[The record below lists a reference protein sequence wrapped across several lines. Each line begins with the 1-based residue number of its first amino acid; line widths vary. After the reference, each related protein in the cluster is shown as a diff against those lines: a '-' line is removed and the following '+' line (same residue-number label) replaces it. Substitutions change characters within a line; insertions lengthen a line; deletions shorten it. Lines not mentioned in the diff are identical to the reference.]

1 MRTYSMSD
9 RWEEIG
15 SMWLQMAL
23 DRFLESRP
31 YYPCCLLVSRD
42 VAVLAQAAVEVKKLF
57 PWQEI
62 SMDDV
67 VCEQLLPLSVAAR
80 AAQVDRLINLA
91 FRTYEPGP
99 LLVTDT
105 DVLFEPSLQLDPLL
119 LFQRASR
126 QLPLVVTW
134 AGSFENGRL
143 NYAVS
148 AHAHY
153 RLWRSP
159 DLCYDCIIQLDS

>member
-1 MRTYSMSD
+1 MGAT
-9 RWEEIG
+9 WEEMD

-42 VAVLAQAAVEVKKLF
+42 VAVLAQAVVEVKRLY
-57 PWQEI
+57 PWQVI

-67 VCEQLLPLSVAAR
+67 VSEQLLPLPVKAR
-80 AAQVDRLINLA
+80 AAQVGRLINLA
-91 FRTYEPGP
+91 FRTYESGP
-99 LLVTDT
+99 LLVIDT

-119 LFQRASR
+119 LFQHASR

-134 AGSFENGRL
+134 SGSFEQGRL
-143 NYAVS
+143 NYAVPE
-148 AHAHY
+148 HAHY

-159 DLCYDCIIQLDS
+159 DLCQDCIIQLDS

>member
-1 MRTYSMSD
+1 MGT
-9 RWEEIG
+9 RWEEMD

-23 DRFLESRP
+23 NRFLEQRP

-42 VAVLAQAAVEVKKLF
+42 VAVLAQATVEVKRLF
-57 PWQEI
+57 SWQVI
-62 SMDDV
+62 SIDDV
-67 VCEQLLPLSVAAR
+67 VCEKLLPLSVTAR
-80 AAQVDRLINLA
+80 AAQVDRLINIALQ
-91 FRTYEPGP
+91 TYEPGP
-99 LLVTDT
+99 LLVIDT

-134 AGSFENGRL
+134 AGSFEQGRL
-143 NYAVS
+143 NYAVPE
-148 AHAHY
+148 HAHY

-159 DLCYDCIIQLDS
+159 DLCQDCIIQLDS

>member
-1 MRTYSMSD
+1 MGT
-9 RWEEIG
+9 RWEEMN

-23 DRFLESRP
+23 NCFLEQRP

-42 VAVLAQAAVEVKKLF
+42 VAVLARAAIETQRLF
-57 PWQEI
+57 AWSMV

-67 VCEQLLPLSVAAR
+67 VCEPLLSLAVTAR
-80 AAQVDRLINLA
+80 ARQMNGLIDMALQA
-91 FRTYEPGP
+91 YEPGP
-99 LLVTDT
+99 VLVIDS

-119 LFQRASR
+119 LFQHASR

-134 AGSFENGRL
+134 AGSFEHGRL
-143 NYAVS
+143 SYAVPE
-148 AHAHY
+148 HAHY

-159 DLCYDCIIQLDS
+159 DLCHDCIIQLDS

>member
-1 MRTYSMSD
+1 
-9 RWEEIG
+9 
-15 SMWLQMAL
+15 MWLQMAL
-23 DRFLESRP
+23 DRFLEIRP

-42 VAVLAQAAVEVKKLF
+42 VAVLAQAAVEVKRQF
-57 PWQEI
+57 PWQVI
-62 SMDDV
+62 SMDEV
-67 VCEQLLPLSVAAR
+67 VCEQLLPLPMTAR
-80 AAQVDRLINLA
+80 AAQADRLINIA
-91 FRTYEPGP
+91 FQTYESGP
-99 LLVTDT
+99 LLVIDT

-143 NYAVS
+143 SYAVPE
-148 AHAHY
+148 HAHY

-159 DLCYDCIIQLDS
+159 DLCQDCIIQLDS

>member
-1 MRTYSMSD
+1 MGA
-9 RWEEIG
+9 RWEEMD
-15 SMWLQMAL
+15 SMRLQMAL

-42 VAVLAQAAVEVKKLF
+42 VAVLAQAAVEVQRLF
-57 PWQEI
+57 PWQVV
-62 SMDDV
+62 SMADV
-67 VCEQLLPLSVAAR
+67 VCEQLLPLSEPAR

-91 FRTYEPGP
+91 FQKYVPGP
-99 LLVTDT
+99 LLVADT

-134 AGSFENGRL
+134 AGSFERGRL
-143 NYAVS
+143 SYAVPE
-148 AHAHY
+148 HAHY
-153 RLWRSP
+153 RPWRSP
-159 DLCYDCIIQLDS
+159 DLCRDCIIQLDS

>member
-1 MRTYSMSD
+1 MGA
-9 RWEEIG
+9 RWEEMD

-23 DRFLESRP
+23 DHFLEGQP

-42 VAVLAQAAVEVKKLF
+42 VAVLAQAVVEVKRLY
-57 PWQEI
+57 PWQVI

-67 VCEQLLPLSVAAR
+67 VCEQLLPLTVTER
-80 AAQVDRLINLA
+80 AGQANRLINIA
-91 FRTYEPGP
+91 IQTYMPGP
-99 LLVTDT
+99 LLVIDT

-134 AGSFENGRL
+134 AGSFEPGRL
-143 NYAVS
+143 SYAVPE
-148 AHAHY
+148 HAQN

-159 DLCYDCIIQLDS
+159 DLCSDCIIQLDS

>member
-1 MRTYSMSD
+1 VT
-9 RWEEIG
+9 
-15 SMWLQMAL
+15 
-23 DRFLESRP
+23 
-31 YYPCCLLVSRD
+31 
-42 VAVLAQAAVEVKKLF
+42 
-57 PWQEI
+57 
-62 SMDDV
+62 
-67 VCEQLLPLSVAAR
+67 AR
-80 AAQVDRLINLA
+80 AAQVDRLVDKALQV
-91 FRTYEPGP
+91 YEPGP

-134 AGSFENGRL
+134 AGSFEHERL

-159 DLCYDCIIQLDS
+159 ELCDDCIIQLDS